1 MISPE
6 EARAIVLNEVEAL
19 AARKMHILDS
29 LGLVLAED
37 IISDVDIPP
46 FDNSA
51 MDGFAIQARD
61 TQGATEEN
69 PARLKLIGEQSAGP
83 AIDLVVTP
91 GTAVKI
97 MTGAPIPEG
106 ADTVVRV
113 EDTKVDG
120 EWVYILLEVPPGKD
134 LRPIGE
140 DISKGDTVIKSGTV
154 ITPPH
159 VGILASLGR
168 SQVAVIPRPSVSI
181 LCTGDELVEIDEP
194 ISKGRIRDS
203 NSYSMA
209 AQVIAC
215 GGRPVRIGI
224 ARDTL
229 ESITAKLREA
239 LVCDV
244 VITTAGVSV
253 GEHDIVKDVLRDLG
267 AELKFWKVAQRPGM
281 PLAFW
286 LLEGKPIFGLPGN
299 PASSMIC
306 FEEYVRPAL
315 LKIMGRRKLLRPEVE
330 GVLTHDIRKKPG
342 RMHYVRVHVEHKEG
356 RYYVTSTGHQ
366 GSGVLKSMALANGLA
381 LIPQDVSLVKAGEVV
396 KVHLIDRPEDH

>member
-61 TQGATEEN
+61 TQGATEER

-306 FEEYVRPAL
+306 F
-315 LKIMGRRKLLRPEVE
+315 
-330 GVLTHDIRKKPG
+330 
-342 RMHYVRVHVEHKEG
+342 
-356 RYYVTSTGHQ
+356 
-366 GSGVLKSMALANGLA
+366 
-381 LIPQDVSLVKAGEVV
+381 
-396 KVHLIDRPEDH
+396 